1 MRKLTTALA
10 VLAFGATALTA
21 CSKPEAQQA
30 VEEVQE
36 TTSEI
41 AGDAKD
47 AFSSAAADYAVSD
60 PITYDC
66 AKGTRLSVVFS
77 DGKADV
83 TVLSDHDKKVT
94 LTESPAA
101 SGALYTA
108 TGYSLHTKGDEAM
121 WSSTDET
128 CKKA

>member
-1 MRKLTTALA
+1 MRQIATTLA
-10 VLAFGATALTA
+10 VFAFSAAALSA

-60 PITYDC
+60 PIAYDC
-66 AKGTRLSVVFS
+66 TKGTRLSVIFS
-77 DGKADV
+77 EGKADV
-83 TVLSDHDKKVT
+83 TILSDHDKKVS
-94 LTESPAA
+94 LTESAA
-101 SGALYTA
+101 GSGKLYTA
-108 TGYSLHTKGDEAM
+108 TGYSLHTKGDEAT
-121 WSSTDET
+121 WGSADET